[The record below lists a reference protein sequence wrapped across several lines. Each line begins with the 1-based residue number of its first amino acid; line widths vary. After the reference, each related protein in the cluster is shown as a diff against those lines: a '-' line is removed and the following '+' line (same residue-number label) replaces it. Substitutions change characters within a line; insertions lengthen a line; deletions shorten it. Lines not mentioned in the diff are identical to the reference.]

1 MKRTAIL
8 LTLIAVMAVAPS
20 AFACWKCNT
29 TVGCYGTE
37 IGEPGRADCWFDGAC
52 HMTGLCSGFA
62 AVDEPL
68 AATYT
73 VAAVHVVETEIAKA
87 PELDAKT
94 LPEPQ
99 EIVKVVAER

>member
-8 LTLIAVMAVAPS
+8 LTLVAVMAFAPS
-20 AFACWKCNT
+20 AFACYWCDT
-29 TVGCYGTE
+29 ESGCYQLPETV
-37 IGEPGRADCWFDGAC
+37 PGRTNCWFDGAC
-52 HMTGLCSGFA
+52 HYLGFCQGFA
-62 AVDEPL
+62 AADEPL

-73 VAAVHVVETEIAKA
+73 VAAVHVVEETAKA

-94 LPEPQ
+94 LPQSQ

>member
-8 LTLIAVMAVAPS
+8 LTLIAVMAFAPS
-20 AFACWKCNT
+20 VFAGCAQCNT
-29 TVGCYGTE
+29 TVGCYGAE
-37 IGEPGRADCWFDGAC
+37 QGWVDCYFDGEC
-52 HMTGLCSGFA
+52 HRIGGFCQGFA

-73 VAAVHVVETEIAKA
+73 VAAVHVVETELAKA

-99 EIVKVVAER
+99 EIVKVVADR